1 MKRQPIEYEKIFAN
15 DESGRILSPK
25 YTNSFYNSITK
36 KQTTQL
42 KKGKTLIDMSPVKTY
57 RWPVGT

>member
-42 KKGKTLIDMSPVKTY
+42 KKGQKTLIDTYPKKTN
-57 RWPVGT
+57 R